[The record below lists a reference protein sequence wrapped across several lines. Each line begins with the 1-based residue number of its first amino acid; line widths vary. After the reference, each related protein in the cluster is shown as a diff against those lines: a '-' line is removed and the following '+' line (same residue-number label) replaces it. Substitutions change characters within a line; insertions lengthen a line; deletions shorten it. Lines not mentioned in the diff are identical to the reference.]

1 MEATKV
7 TRSMR
12 PGAPGTLRLALRHG
26 ASLVCV
32 RYRENEAGSLRYTT
46 VELVVDCR
54 PAGTSMVGVT
64 VAWQEHALR
73 ATLKAIGARWEPRDR
88 TWLLK
93 LKDARRLKL
102 LNRVAVT
109 TNAPSHAPPQA
120 RTLKSR

>member
-7 TRSMR
+7 MRSMR

-32 RYRENEAGSLRYTT
+32 RYRENEAGNLRYTT

-54 PAGTSMVGVT
+54 PTGASLVAVP

-73 ATLKAIGARWEPRDR
+73 ATLKALGARWDPHNR

-93 LKDARRLKL
+93 LKEARRLKL
-102 LNRVAVT
+102 LNRVTAP
-109 TNAPSHAPPQA
+109 TNRPSHPQPRV
-120 RTLKSR
+120 RTLNSR